1 MSKQQYKILA
11 QHLSFDKTRLF
22 NHMRPKLYNDV
33 HSANKAAQKWLNELR
48 GEGEVVRV
56 VKTKESG
63 MQVQVTT
70 DWKKQEDISA
80 RAEVVQ
86 VGEENIT
93 EGSVALIDEGAG
105 K

>member
-1 MSKQQYKILA
+1 MSQPLYKIHV

-22 NHMRPKLYNDV
+22 NHTRPKLYNDV
-33 HSANKAAQKWLNELR
+33 HSANKAASNWLNELR

-56 VKTKESG
+56 VKTKEAG

-80 RAEVVQ
+80 RAEVVR
-86 VGEENIT
+86 VGEERMT
-93 EGSVALIDEGAG
+93 EGRVASIEQEAS